1 MDERDV
7 KRIQAQ
13 PISSALNRCA
23 RALSAT
29 HLLQLRDVL
38 RHVLDGARIL
48 DRESV
53 ALALQSRLVDE
64 HASISRQT
72 GEGQRNVR
80 VDLHHLANGAR
91 LLNGRCTKERRDV
104 QRGRGR

>member
-1 MDERDV
+1 MDERTI
-7 KRIQAQ
+7 KGNWQQTQANLAL
-13 PISSALNRCA
+13 SSSDDFVRCT
-23 RALSAT
+23 RAFSAT
-29 HLLQLRDVL
+29 HLLQLRDIL

-64 HASISRQT
+64 HASISRQS

-80 VDLHHLANGAR
+80 VDLHHLANSAR
-91 LLNGRCTKERRDV
+91 LLNN
-104 QRGRGR
+104 RGT